1 MHPLLLCLAGALPA
15 IAIASSSNPLQ
26 PRDIPALT
34 TLLTTLTDSLN
45 NFTASYATSTT
56 NTASLPPAF
65 SSLLTTFTTSTEA
78 VTTLSD
84 SDTTPISALQVPSL
98 ADPALDLVAAG
109 GLLVAALSADKQSI
123 TQQQGGCKT
132 VHDGL
137 EGLMGAAGRWN
148 AALLGVLP
156 QPEGGEV
163 FGEGEGTLA
172 GVVRGGVGEFGGGEC
187 AVATET
193 GVVKPKETGVVG
205 KGDEGKKNG
214 VGRGR
219 GSVGWGAVVG
229 MGMLG
234 VVGVGF

>member
-1 MHPLLLCLAGALPA
+1 MRLLLLLLASALPA
-15 IAIASSSNPLQ
+15 IASSTPLH

-34 TLLTTLTDSLN
+34 DLLTTLTDSLN
-45 NFTASYATSTT
+45 NFTASYATSNS

-65 SSLLTTFTTSTEA
+65 SSLLTTFSTTTEA

-84 SDTTPISALQVPSL
+84 SSGTPTSALQVPSL

-109 GLLVAALSADKQSI
+109 GLLIAALTADKPSI
-123 TQQQGGCKT
+123 AQQQGGCKT

-187 AVATET
+187 AARTET
-193 GVVKPKETGVVG
+193 GVVKPKETGAVG
-205 KGDEGKKNG
+205 GKDEGKKNG
-214 VGRGR
+214 AGRGVV
-219 GSVGWGAVVG
+219 SMGWGVLVG
-229 MGMLG
+229 MGV
-234 VVGVGF
+234 VVGF